1 MSFDD
6 PDDDFL
12 NQAPRPVPKITPKQ
26 YDGPLRYTVPSS
38 SRPGEVHLVD
48 LGGLDANGVCSCED
62 FRLRKESVAK
72 SVGASD
78 RSRCR
83 HILLTRAWFLDRV
96 IREMQSRQK

>member
-12 NQAPRPVPKITPKQ
+12 STVPKPERKIIPKQ
-26 YDGPLRYTVPSS
+26 YDAPLRFTVPSS

-48 LGGLDANGVCSCED
+48 LGALGANGFCSCED

-72 SVGASD
+72 SVGPSD
-78 RSRCR
+78 RARCR
-83 HILLTRAWFLDRV
+83 HILLTRAWFLDKV
-96 IREMQSRQK
+96 LNEMNRQK